1 MAITGHTGF
10 KGSWLTFWLARRG
23 ATVSG
28 YSLKPNTEPSLFEQ
42 LDLSEIAQTRI
53 GDIRDRF
60 VVQSWLR
67 EVKPDVVFHLAAQP
81 LVLPSYH
88 HPHDT
93 WMVNVVGTINLL
105 EGLRNLDQKCAVVVV
120 TSDKVYQ
127 QIGGTKRFLET
138 DQLGGRD
145 PYSSSKA
152 AVELAVSSWRDS
164 FFSADSA
171 IRIATARAGNVLGGG
186 DWARHRVI
194 PDLVRALISQK
205 TLQVRKPSA
214 IRPWQHV
221 LDPLAGYIRLAE
233 KLFSESGEELAS
245 AFNFGPDVSQRIS
258 VQQLIEVATS
268 HWSGQWQVTEDN
280 QKELEEQ
287 ELCLS
292 STKAKKLLGWESKW
306 SFEKTILETIA
317 WYRAMHSGT
326 SARDLCDSQLKK
338 YWEA

>member
-1 MAITGHTGF
+1 MFVMSGLDRGFWAGKRVAITGHTGF

-127 QIGGTKRFLET
+127 QIGGTKRFSET

-221 LDPLAGYIRLAE
+221 LEPLSGYL
-233 KLFSESGEELAS
+233 
-245 AFNFGPDVSQRIS
+245 
-258 VQQLIEVATS
+258 
-268 HWSGQWQVTEDN
+268 W
-280 QKELEEQ
+280 
-287 ELCLS
+287 
-292 STKAKKLLGWESKW
+292 LG
-306 SFEKTILETIA
+306 A
-317 WYRAMHSGT
+317 
-326 SARDLCDSQLKK
+326 
-338 YWEA
+338 